1 MRVIPSARR
10 HGCSDGDLHHALRNY
25 LDVFEG
31 RDELV
36 MYVGPDLGGNLIEV
50 GVADEDSDDPRIVHG
65 MPARPQFRPRT
76 KW

>member
-1 MRVIPSARR
+1 MQRR
-10 HGCSDGDLHHALRNY
+10 DLCHALRNY

-31 RDELV
+31 RSDLV
-36 MYVGPDLGGNLIEV
+36 MYVGPDLSGNLIEV
-50 GVADEDSDDPRIVHG
+50 GVSDDPRIVHG